1 VSALGIDQGS
11 GTFFNITVIAAGLV
25 SLTLGRELIADL
37 KLLTAAKLFPP
48 AGFQWIRIGLTGIGL
63 GIIGV
68 GLFPTEGLSFS
79 HDLHL
84 ASAYGMSGLTILGM
98 LTLNLLAPNIYPQQV
113 VNVSRALGV
122 LCVLIVIAHFAGLL
136 SFVVME
142 LILFA
147 FFGGWMFYF
156 RYHTMQYVRQQVI
169 MQAAAAKASPS

>member
-1 VSALGIDQGS
+1 
-11 GTFFNITVIAAGLV
+11 
-25 SLTLGRELIADL
+25 
-37 KLLTAAKLFPP
+37 
-48 AGFQWIRIGLTGIGL
+48 
-63 GIIGV
+63 
-68 GLFPTEGLSFS
+68 
-79 HDLHL
+79 
-84 ASAYGMSGLTILGM
+84 MSGLTILGM